1 MTVIDALTIDVPVSY
16 TFTDYAVQLVGTMDD
31 LTSLTELR
39 EKFGESPAGTAIHQ
53 IPGRRPKG
61 EDMTPD
67 NRLTAYCQFTH
78 GDRPLDGW
86 YLLRGFNMYE
96 NETPLGV
103 AYNWAINLFYLGS
116 DSYYTACYLCTAMGT
131 ISSDWGI

>member
-1 MTVIDALTIDVPVSY
+1 MTQIDALIIDVPVSY
-16 TFTDYAVQLVGTMDD
+16 TFQDYNIQLVGTMDS
-31 LTSLTELR
+31 LLSLTELR
-39 EKFGESPAGTAIHQ
+39 EKFAESPTGTAIHAV
-53 IPGRRPKG
+53 PGRRPKG

-78 GDRPLDGW
+78 GDRPLDGY

-103 AYNWAINLFYLGS
+103 AYNWAVNIYYLGS
-116 DSYYTACYLCTAMGT
+116 LAYYTACYLCVDLEPLD
-131 ISSDWGI
+131 SDWAI